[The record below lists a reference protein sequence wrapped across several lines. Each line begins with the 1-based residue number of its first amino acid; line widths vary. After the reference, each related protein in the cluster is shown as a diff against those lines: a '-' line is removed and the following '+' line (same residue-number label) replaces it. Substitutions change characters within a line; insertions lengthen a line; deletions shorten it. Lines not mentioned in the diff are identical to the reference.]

1 MLKQNL
7 TLLYNEYENLSNTVQ
22 TNPKLINSHD
32 WGIFDPDSFY
42 QDNYVELI
50 IYFES
55 LSTTKI
61 SQFETDSLNSL
72 ICDLGGNLGLWLG
85 GSLLTLAEIIDLAIV
100 IPTYG
105 KQARV
110 INLAR

>member
-1 MLKQNL
+1 MKQNL
-7 TLLYNEYENLSNTVQ
+7 TLIFNKYENLLNTVQ
-22 TNPKLINSHD
+22 KNPKLMNSHD
-32 WGIFDPDSFY
+32 WGIFDPEEFY
-42 QDNYVELI
+42 QENYVELI

-85 GSLLTLAEIIDLAIV
+85 GSLLTLAEIIDLAII
-100 IPTYG
+100 IPAHR
-105 KQARV
+105 K
-110 INLAR
+110 